1 MLVLATTFTETGD
14 DGFDTQPVLVFVK
27 VKVAVPGSN
36 AETLP
41 LLLML
46 ATKKLLVDHVP
57 PVEGV
62 NVVVPPTHKVED
74 PVNVATGLALI
85 VTVVVGLDTHPV
97 VELVNVKVTV
107 PPATPV
113 TRPAFVTVA
122 IDVLLLTHV
131 PPVVGDNVVV
141 AP

>member
-14 DGFDTQPVLVFVK
+14 DGLETQPVLELVK
-27 VKVAVPGSN
+27 VNVAVPGSN
-36 AETLP
+36 AETFP

-107 PPATPV
+107 PSVTPV
-113 TRPAFVTVA
+113 TTPAFVTVA

-131 PPVVGDNVVV
+131 PPVVGDSVVV